1 MLTLPCRHGSWDS
14 PQDQIGSFVFGH
26 TNKTEIEDSLNLF
39 WRNGVPADKI
49 NLGIGFYGRSYTLED
64 KSCTEPG
71 CGQMYCKFSND
82 SPHFDTFMLTS
93 SSQGQAGVL
102 SFDEI
107 ETLKRDSQLSTVY
120 DEDAEIKYMVWNDD
134 QWVSY
139 DDEETLQKKV
149 DFANKQGLLGLFVW

>member
-1 MLTLPCRHGSWDS
+1 
-14 PQDQIGSFVFGH
+14 
-26 TNKTEIEDSLNLF
+26 
-39 WRNGVPADKI
+39 
-49 NLGIGFYGRSYTLED
+49 
-64 KSCTEPG
+64 
-71 CGQMYCKFSND
+71 MYCKFSND

-139 DDEETLQKKV
+139 DDEETLKKKV